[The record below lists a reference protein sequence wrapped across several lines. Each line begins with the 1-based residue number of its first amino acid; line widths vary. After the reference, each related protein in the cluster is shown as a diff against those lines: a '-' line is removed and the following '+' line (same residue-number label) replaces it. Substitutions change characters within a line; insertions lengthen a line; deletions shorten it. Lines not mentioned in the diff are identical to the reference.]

1 MHLHPYLTP
10 KICAD
15 NHARLI
21 LPFRGKSTLFA
32 TLNMQ
37 ENEIDEIE
45 ITKKETAWIVKLHVY
60 FLDCEF

>member
-1 MHLHPYLTP
+1 MLSDFAQLLETTIEEFVYAFAPIFNP
-10 KICAD
+10 KICAN

-45 ITKKETAWIVKLHVY
+45 IT
-60 FLDCEF
+60 